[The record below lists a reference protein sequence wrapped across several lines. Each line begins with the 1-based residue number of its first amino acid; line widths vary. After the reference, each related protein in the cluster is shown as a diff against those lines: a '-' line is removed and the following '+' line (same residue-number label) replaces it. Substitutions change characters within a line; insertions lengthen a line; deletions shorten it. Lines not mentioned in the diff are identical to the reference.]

1 MDGTTQMIDQFALSR
16 VTVFVG
22 AFGSGKTE
30 LALNFAIRLA
40 DAGSAAGSASGDC
53 AGDCAT
59 RAVLAD
65 IDILKPMFRSRELG
79 AQLTAR
85 GVRVVSGAPDYEMA
99 DVPALS
105 PAIYGAIEDKS
116 VPLVMDV
123 GGDDDGARALGRFRW
138 HLERAG
144 YDMLYVMNT
153 LRPFSSEPEE
163 IITMLRAV
171 ENASRLS
178 CTALVSNTNL
188 GAASTAGEAG
198 TGLGTVRHVSGKVGI
213 PVRFFTVSRSVAQA
227 FPESVS
233 RISLDSGIPA
243 FVIDRLVLPPWERLR
258 EE

>member
-1 MDGTTQMIDQFALSR
+1 MNRFALSR

-40 DAGSAAGSASGDC
+40 NAGSGTGGG
-53 AGDCAT
+53 AGDGAP

-65 IDILKPMFRSRELG
+65 IDILKPMFRSRELS
-79 AQLTAR
+79 AQLAAM
-85 GVRVVSGAPDYEMA
+85 GVRVVSSAPTYEIA

-123 GGDDDGARALGRFRW
+123 GGDDDGARALGRFRS

-144 YDMLYVMNT
+144 YDMLYVVNT

-171 ENASRLS
+171 ESASRLS

-188 GAASTAGEAG
+188 GAASTTEEAR
-198 TGLGTVRHVSGKVGI
+198 TGLDTVRHVSGKVGI
-213 PVRFFTVSRSVAQA
+213 PVRFFAVSRGAAQS
-227 FPESVS
+227 FPESVR
-233 RISLDSGIPA
+233 RISLDSGIPE

>member
-1 MDGTTQMIDQFALSR
+1 MEGTEETRSQFAQSR

-40 DAGSAAGSASGDC
+40 GARGGGGRDTEDG
-53 AGDCAT
+53 AT
-59 RAVLAD
+59 RVRLAD
-65 IDILKPMFRSRELG
+65 IDILKPMFRSREFG
-79 AQLTAR
+79 AQLAAM
-85 GVRVVSGAPDYEMA
+85 GVRVVSGAPEYEMA

-123 GGDDDGARALGRFRW
+123 GGDDDGARALGRFRL
-138 HLERAG
+138 HLERAE
-144 YDMLYVMNT
+144 YDMLYVVNT
-153 LRPFSSEPEE
+153 LRPFSSGPEE

-171 ENASRLS
+171 EGASRLG

-188 GAASTAGEAG
+188 GAASTAEEAR
-198 TGLGTVRHVSGKVGI
+198 TGLDIVRRVSGRVGI
-213 PVRFFTVSRSVAQA
+213 PVRFFTVSRGVAQS
-227 FPESVS
+227 FSESVR
-233 RISLDSGIPA
+233 RISLDSGIPE

>member
-1 MDGTTQMIDQFALSR
+1 MEGTANTMNEFVQSR
-16 VTVFVG
+16 VIVFVG

-40 DAGSAAGSASGDC
+40 GARGGTGNGAP
-53 AGDCAT
+53 
-59 RAVLAD
+59 RVRLAD

-79 AQLTAR
+79 VYLAAR
-85 GVRVVSGAPDYEMA
+85 GVGVVSSAPEYEMA

-116 VPLVMDV
+116 MPLVMDV
-123 GGDDDGARALGRFRW
+123 GGDDHGARALGRFRS
-138 HLERAG
+138 HLERAW
-144 YDMLYVMNT
+144 YDMLYVVNT

-163 IITMLRAV
+163 IIAMLRAV
-171 ENASRLS
+171 ESTSRLS

-188 GAASTAGEAG
+188 GAASTAEEARA
-198 TGLGTVRHVSGKVGI
+198 GLDTVRRVSGKVGI
-213 PVRFFTVSRSVAQA
+213 PVRFFTVSRSVAQSY
-227 FPESVS
+227 PESVRGIAFDYS
-233 RISLDSGIPA
+233 IPA

>member
-1 MDGTTQMIDQFALSR
+1 MNRFALSR

-40 DAGSAAGSASGDC
+40 NAGSGTGGG
-53 AGDCAT
+53 AGDGAP

-65 IDILKPMFRSRELG
+65 IDILKPMFRSRELS
-79 AQLTAR
+79 AQLAAM
-85 GVRVVSGAPDYEMA
+85 GVRVVSSASEYEMA

-123 GGDDDGARALGRFRW
+123 GGDDDGARALGRFRL
-138 HLERAG
+138 HLERAE
-144 YDMLYVMNT
+144 YDMLYVVNT
-153 LRPFSSEPEE
+153 LRPFSSGPEE

-171 ENASRLS
+171 EGASRLG

-188 GAASTAGEAG
+188 GAASTAEEAR
-198 TGLGTVRHVSGKVGI
+198 TGLDIVRRVSGRVGI
-213 PVRFFTVSRSVAQA
+213 PVRFFTVSRGVAQS
-227 FPESVS
+227 FSESV
-233 RISLDSGIPA
+233 RRLSLDSGIPA
-243 FVIDRLVLPPWERLR
+243 FVIDRLVLPPWERPC

>member
-1 MDGTTQMIDQFALSR
+1 MNRFALSR

-40 DAGSAAGSASGDC
+40 NAGSGTGGGAGAP
-53 AGDCAT
+53 

-65 IDILKPMFRSRELG
+65 IDILKPMFRSRELS
-79 AQLTAR
+79 AQLAAM
-85 GVRVVSGAPDYEMA
+85 GVRVVSSASEYEMA

-123 GGDDDGARALGRFRW
+123 GGDDDGARALGRFRS

-144 YDMLYVMNT
+144 YDMLYVVNT

-171 ENASRLS
+171 ESASRLS

-188 GAASTAGEAG
+188 GAASTTEEAR
-198 TGLGTVRHVSGKVGI
+198 TGLDTVRHVSGKVGI
-213 PVRFFTVSRSVAQA
+213 PVRFFTVSRGAAQS
-227 FPESVS
+227 FPESVR
-233 RISLDSGIPA
+233 RISLDSGILE
-243 FVIDRLVLPPWERLR
+243 FVIDRLVLPPSERLR

>member
-1 MDGTTQMIDQFALSR
+1 MDGTTQRMERFALSR
-16 VTVFVG
+16 ATVFVG

-40 DAGSAAGSASGDC
+40 EAGSGTDGSAGD
-53 AGDCAT
+53 GVP

-79 AQLTAR
+79 AQLAAM
-85 GVRVVSGAPDYEMA
+85 GVRVVSGAPEYEMA

-123 GGDDDGARALGRFRW
+123 GGDDDGARALGRFRS

-144 YDMLYVMNT
+144 YDMLYVVNT

-163 IITMLRAV
+163 IITMLHAV
-171 ENASRLS
+171 EGASRLS

-188 GAASTAGEAG
+188 GAASTAEEARA
-198 TGLGTVRHVSGKVGI
+198 GLDTVRRVSGEVGI
-213 PVRFFTVSRSVAQA
+213 PVRFFTVSRGVARS
-227 FPESVS
+227 FPESVR
-233 RISLDSGIPA
+233 RISLDSDIPA
-243 FVIDRLVLPPWERLR
+243 FVIDRLVLPPWERLH

>member
-1 MDGTTQMIDQFALSR
+1 MEGTAETMNQFAQSR

-40 DAGSAAGSASGDC
+40 GARDGGGRDTW
-53 AGDCAT
+53 GRET
-59 RAVLAD
+59 QVRLAD
-65 IDILKPMFRSRELG
+65 IDIVKPMFRSRELG
-79 AQLTAR
+79 VQLAAR
-85 GVRVVSGAPDYEMA
+85 GVRVVSSAPEYEMA

-123 GGDDDGARALGRFRW
+123 GGDDDGARTLGRFRS

-144 YDMLYVMNT
+144 YDMLYVVNT

-163 IITMLRAV
+163 IIMMLRAV
-171 ENASRLS
+171 ESASRLS
-178 CTALVSNTNL
+178 CAALVSNTNL
-188 GAASTAGEAG
+188 GAASTAEEAR
-198 TGLGTVRHVSGKVGI
+198 TGLDTVRRVSGKVGI
-213 PVRFFTVSRSVAQA
+213 PVRFFTVSRGVAQSL
-227 FPESVS
+227 PESVR

>member
-1 MDGTTQMIDQFALSR
+1 MNRFALSR

-40 DAGSAAGSASGDC
+40 NAGSGTGGGAGAP
-53 AGDCAT
+53 

-65 IDILKPMFRSRELG
+65 IDILKPMFRSRELS
-79 AQLTAR
+79 AQLAAM
-85 GVRVVSGAPDYEMA
+85 GVRVVSSASEYEMA

-123 GGDDDGARALGRFRW
+123 GGDDDGARALGRFRS

-144 YDMLYVMNT
+144 YDMLYVVNT

-171 ENASRLS
+171 ESASRLS

-188 GAASTAGEAG
+188 GAASTTEEAR
-198 TGLGTVRHVSGKVGI
+198 TGLDTVRHVSGKVGI
-213 PVRFFTVSRSVAQA
+213 PVRFFTVSRGAAQS
-227 FPESVS
+227 FPESVR
-233 RISLDSGIPA
+233 RISLDSGIPE

>member
-1 MDGTTQMIDQFALSR
+1 MEGTEETMNQFAQSR

-40 DAGSAAGSASGDC
+40 GASGGGHDTE
-53 AGDCAT
+53 DRAT
-59 RAVLAD
+59 RVRLAD

-79 AQLTAR
+79 AQLAVK
-85 GVRVVSGAPDYEMA
+85 GVRVVSGAPEYEMA

-105 PAIYGAIEDKS
+105 PAIYGAIEDTS

-123 GGDDDGARALGRFRW
+123 GGDDDGARALGRFRS

-144 YDMLYVMNT
+144 YDMLYVVNT

-171 ENASRLS
+171 ESASRLS
-178 CTALVSNTNL
+178 CAALVSNTNL
-188 GAASTAGEAG
+188 GAASTAEEAR
-198 TGLGTVRHVSGKVGI
+198 TGLDTVRRVSGKVGI
-213 PVRFFTVSRSVAQA
+213 PVRFFTVSRSVAQS
-227 FPESVS
+227 FPESVR

-243 FVIDRLVLPPWERLR
+243 FVIDRLVLPPWERPS

>member
-1 MDGTTQMIDQFALSR
+1 MDDTTHTIDQFALSR

-30 LALNFAIRLA
+30 LSLNFAIRLA
-40 DAGSAAGSASGDC
+40 DAGSAAGSGSGDSS
-53 AGDCAT
+53 GDGSP
-59 RAVLAD
+59 RAALAD
-65 IDILKPMFRSRELG
+65 IDILKPMFRSRELR
-79 AQLTAR
+79 AQLAAR
-85 GVRVVSGAPDYEMA
+85 GVRVVSGAPEYEMA

-116 VPLVMDV
+116 VPLVVDV
-123 GGDDDGARALGRFRW
+123 GGDDDGARALGRFRS

-144 YDMLYVMNT
+144 YDMLYVVNT
-153 LRPFSSEPEE
+153 LRPFSSGPEE

-171 ENASRLS
+171 EGASRLG

-188 GAASTAGEAG
+188 GAASTAEEAR
-198 TGLGTVRHVSGKVGI
+198 TGLDMVRRVSGRVGI
-213 PVRFFTVSRSVAQA
+213 PVRFFTVSLGVAQS
-227 FPESVS
+227 FPESVR